1 MLAGERLKIEYD
13 RLRKAAPRSVALNG
27 SPVAVAG
34 GPVAVLGCP
43 VPVTYSPSVAVADCP
58 FTIARVHCKCI
69 NANTGQL
76 CLAKLQRASAFTKTH
91 PNQLYYACSK
101 TRILSDGKANV
112 ISPIYTLF
120 ILLTQF
126 YLSYSRSIVN
136 SGDYWPMQRCRQRK
150 IKRGGMKK
158 LSRVVTT
165 KKLHSQSK
173 VSPQIIWSVRIVK
186 RRDITLEGVQIKN
199 SRHCIVTWGYGVA
212 WQPRGY
218 N

>member
-1 MLAGERLKIEYD
+1 MCVVLCSHAYIFIFFQYKSLTCISTVGSRTNPYTKETLWTVVYESQYYDEVYEEEGGRDEDEVNLKAMLAGERLKIEYD

-34 GPVAVLGCP
+34 GPVAVPGCP

-76 CLAKLQRASAFTKTH
+76 CLAKLQRASAFAKTH

-136 SGDYWPMQRCRQRK
+136 SGDY
-150 IKRGGMKK
+150 
-158 LSRVVTT
+158 
-165 KKLHSQSK
+165 
-173 VSPQIIWSVRIVK
+173 
-186 RRDITLEGVQIKN
+186 
-199 SRHCIVTWGYGVA
+199 
-212 WQPRGY
+212 
-218 N
+218 